1 MRKKI
6 LFDPKEIVILY
17 EILHREML
25 EYQSTAVC
33 YTKMVKPI
41 YNKVY
46 EVRSGLPNRVYK
58 MATTHRHVPG
68 RKAGVRTKVHS
79 R

>member
-6 LFDPKEIVILY
+6 MLEPKEVVILY
-17 EILHREML
+17 EILNREMI

-33 YTKMVKPI
+33 YTKMVRPI

-46 EVRSGLPNRVYK
+46 EVRIGLPNRIYK
-58 MATTHRHVPG
+58 MAKTHRHVSG
-68 RKAGVRTKVHS
+68 GKAGVRTKVHS